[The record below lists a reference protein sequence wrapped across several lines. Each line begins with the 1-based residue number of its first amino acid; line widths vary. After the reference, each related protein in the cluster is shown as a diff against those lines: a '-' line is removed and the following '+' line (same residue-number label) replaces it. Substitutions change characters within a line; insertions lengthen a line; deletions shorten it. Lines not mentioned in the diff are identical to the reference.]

1 MIFFKL
7 KIYLRILTASW
18 STFGF
23 NKEFLRFL
31 FIMPVRL
38 LFNSITLFLD
48 NIFFPEYR
56 KVKIEKPI
64 IIISHPRSGSTFLHR
79 LLTQTGEFAVFEFW
93 QILFPALVAR
103 KILAPFIMS
112 MIKKEKDT
120 FYPKEVGHKMAL
132 NSIEEEELLF
142 NHTFNTQFMT
152 LETSLGLGDKDFLD
166 LVYSDNQPENIRQK
180 TVHFFKQCLQRQ
192 IFYLG
197 KKQILAKM
205 NYSGFRIQSLLEAFP
220 DARIIYL
227 VRSPYETIPSHLSLH
242 RSIFDYK
249 WGLKNIPANRLRR
262 YFERRYDY
270 NVRFYQYIE
279 DLISKETFNPSQF
292 MTLSYDL
299 LKNDLGRA
307 IEVIL
312 EFTGIEISK
321 ELRKR
326 IQEQIKMQSSYR
338 RKHRNLDLEE
348 FGLSKERI
356 AKDLSFVFDK
366 YGFKK

>member
-31 FIMPVRL
+31 FIRPVML

-64 IIISHPRSGSTFLHR
+64 FIISHPRSGSTFLHR
-79 LLTQTGEFAVFEFW
+79 LLTQTREFAVFEFW
-93 QILFPALVAR
+93 QILFPSLVAR
-103 KILAPFIMS
+103 KIIAPFIMS
-112 MIKKEKDT
+112 SIKKGKDT

-132 NSIEEEELLF
+132 GSIEEEELLF
-142 NHTFNTQFMT
+142 NHTFNTQFIAIQ
-152 LETSLGLGDKDFLD
+152 TSLGLGNKDFMD
-166 LVYSDNQPENIRQK
+166 LVYSDNQPKNVRQK
-180 TVHFFKQCLQRQ
+180 TIQFFKQCLQRQ

-197 KKQILAKM
+197 KKQILTKM
-205 NYSGFRIQSLLEAFP
+205 NYSAFRIKTLLEAFP
-220 DARIIYL
+220 DAKIIYI
-227 VRSPYETIPSHLSLH
+227 VRSPYETIPSHLSLD
-242 RSIFDYK
+242 RNVLDFQ
-249 WGLKNIPANRLRR
+249 WGLKNIPANRLQR
-262 YFERRYDY
+262 YFERRYHYD
-270 NVRFYQYIE
+270 VQFYQYIE
-279 DLISKETFNPSQF
+279 DLISKGIFNSSQF

-299 LKNDLGRA
+299 LKNDLGKA

-312 EFTGIEISK
+312 EFTGIEISQ

-338 RKHRNLDLEE
+338 SKHRNLDLEE